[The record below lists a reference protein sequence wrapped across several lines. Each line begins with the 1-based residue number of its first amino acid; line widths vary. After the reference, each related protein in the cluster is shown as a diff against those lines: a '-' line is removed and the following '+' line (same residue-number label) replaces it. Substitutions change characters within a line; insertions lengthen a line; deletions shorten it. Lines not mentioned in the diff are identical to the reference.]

1 VPPSPRRIR
10 RSPSSPEDLQRHFD
24 RSDLSPTSTTGWSAD
39 GARLALVRLSPPV
52 VLSLLSRSPT
62 PPRLMRQPRRS
73 GVGAS
78 RVSRQGKCLA
88 CCLQSS
94 NVLAGLPP
102 HPRSA
107 WPQQAFPDPGFQDGS
122 GTPDDFHQHQPERPH
137 GRPHASHSERLLEGA
152 LIRFSYQGGF
162 GLASNAPGCASSPL
176 HPCDVTVTSPD
187 CGSSPVRP
195 LRAAPWQGL
204 HTCSPVDRLTGHLLP
219 AAMCPRRPH
228 LHGLVS

>member
-1 VPPSPRRIR
+1 
-10 RSPSSPEDLQRHFD
+10 
-24 RSDLSPTSTTGWSAD
+24 
-39 GARLALVRLSPPV
+39 
-52 VLSLLSRSPT
+52 
-62 PPRLMRQPRRS
+62 MRQPRRS

-122 GTPDDFHQHQPERPH
+122 GTPDDFHQHQPEQPH
-137 GRPHASHSERLLEGA
+137 GRPHASHSERA
-152 LIRFSYQGGF
+152 LGGPRIRFSYQGGLR
-162 GLASNAPGCASSPL
+162 LASNAPGCASSPL

-195 LRAAPWQGL
+195 SRAAPGQDFEYLLSYRQARRTFPSGGHVSTSPSPAWPGVVRAMESKGALQPPALRCGSSNAVTRYGHIAAPAPLRARGCRGL
-204 HTCSPVDRLTGHLLP
+204 TLLAGKVGRHP
-219 AAMCPRRPH
+219 AWT
-228 LHGLVS
+228 S